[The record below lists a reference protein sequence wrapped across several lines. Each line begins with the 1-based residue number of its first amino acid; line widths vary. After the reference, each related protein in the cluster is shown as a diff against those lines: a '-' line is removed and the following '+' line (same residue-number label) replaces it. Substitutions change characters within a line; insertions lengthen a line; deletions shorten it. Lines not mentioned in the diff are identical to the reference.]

1 MRLTGTAA
9 PVQLGPGE
17 LLAERGRVLAGTGST
32 PVELGD
38 VQADGKRRM
47 TAGDWVR
54 GLHPE
59 GRPIT
64 LG

>member
-1 MRLTGTAA
+1 MRLAGPAE
-9 PVQLGPGE
+9 PPQLAPGE
-17 LLAERGRVLAGTGST
+17 LLVQRSRVLAGTGST

-54 GLHPE
+54 GLHPD
-59 GRPIT
+59 GLPVT

>member
-1 MRLTGTAA
+1 M
-9 PVQLGPGE
+9 
-17 LLAERGRVLAGTGST
+17 LAGTGST

-54 GLHPE
+54 GLHPD